1 MGSKQFFRA
10 NLKVGSFVSVNF
22 MAMVRFTLRATPVA
36 RLRRVALA
44 TCGALVFF
52 IPAVGLALLQ
62 LPYDTEYEVIG
73 YSTSAPTDP
82 VARLQRKIDSGDVEL
97 QFDAR
102 SGYLAS
108 LLQHLKIPV
117 ASQILVFSD
126 TSFQIDLV
134 SPQTPRAIYFKDDVY
149 VAWPKGGSVLE
160 VSAVDRQ
167 LGAVFYTLSQKESN
181 SPRFER
187 QTHLCLRCHDS
198 YSLTGGG
205 VPRYIMGS
213 GFPDQSGQLVSHQ
226 GWHLTTDQSP
236 LSQRWGGWYV
246 TGTHGN
252 QVHMG
257 NLIAKDAADA
267 ARLDLTAGANLTDLG
282 ELMDTSPYLG
292 KHSDI
297 VALMVIEHQ
306 VHVQNLIT
314 RVNYDT
320 RTALYNQQMLDQEP
334 GRDPDDRSAATLKRI
349 ETIAEP
355 LLRAMLF
362 VDEAPLS
369 DPIAGTSG
377 FSAEFVRQ
385 GPRDEQGRSLRQL
398 DLTKRLFRYPCSYLI
413 YSEAFDALPDL
424 TKKYIYERLR
434 EVLDG
439 QDRSEEFAHL
449 SDADRQAIREILE
462 ETQADFPRQ

>member
-1 MGSKQFFRA
+1 
-10 NLKVGSFVSVNF
+10 
-22 MAMVRFTLRATPVA
+22 MVCFTLRATGVPRFR
-36 RLRRVALA
+36 RLALA
-44 TCGALVFF
+44 TCGALVFL
-52 IPAVGLALLQ
+52 IPAVGLAMLQ

-82 VARLQRKIDSGDVEL
+82 VARLQRKIDSSEVEL
-97 QFDAR
+97 QFDAQ
-102 SGYLAS
+102 SGYLTS
-108 LLQHLKIPV
+108 LLRHLKIPV

-126 TSFQIDLV
+126 TSFEIDLV

-149 VAWPKGGSVLE
+149 VAWLQGGSLVE
-160 VSAVDRQ
+160 ISAVDRK
-167 LGAVFYTLSQKESN
+167 LGAVFYTLSQKKSN

-187 QTHLCLRCHDS
+187 QTQLCLRCHDS

-213 GFPDQSGQLVSHQ
+213 GFSDKSGQLVSHE

-236 LSQRWGGWYV
+236 LRQRWGGWYV

-257 NLIAKDAADA
+257 NLIAEDAADA
-267 ARLDLTAGANLTDLG
+267 VRLDLSSGANLTDLG
-282 ELMDTSPYLG
+282 ELMDTSAYLG

-297 VALMVIEHQ
+297 VALLVIEHQ
-306 VHVQNLIT
+306 IHVQNLIT

-320 RTALYNQQMLDQEP
+320 RTALHKQQMLYKEP
-334 GRDPDDRSAATLKRI
+334 GGDPDYRSAATVKRI
-349 ETIAEP
+349 ESIAEP
-355 LLRAMLF
+355 LVRAMLF

-377 FSAEFVRQ
+377 FSAKFVSQ
-385 GPRDEQGRSLRQL
+385 GPWDEQGRSLRQL
-398 DLTKRLFRYPCSYLI
+398 DLTERLFRYPCSYLI

-424 TKKYIYERLR
+424 TKKYIYKRLW
-434 EVLDG
+434 EVLGG

-449 SDADRQAIREILE
+449 SDGDREAIREILE
-462 ETQADFPRQ
+462 ETKADFPRQ

>member
-1 MGSKQFFRA
+1 
-10 NLKVGSFVSVNF
+10 

-36 RLRRVALA
+36 RLRRLALA
-44 TCGALVFF
+44 TCGALVFL

-73 YSTSAPTDP
+73 YSTSEPTDP
-82 VARLQRKIDSGDVEL
+82 VARLQRKIDSGEVEL
-97 QFDAR
+97 QFDAQ

-149 VAWPKGGSVLE
+149 VAWPKGGAVLE

-187 QTHLCLRCHDS
+187 QTYMCLRCHDS

-349 ETIAEP
+349 ESIAEP

-377 FSAEFVRQ
+377 FSAEFVSQ
-385 GPRDEQGRSLRQL
+385 GPWDEQGRSLRQL
-398 DLTKRLFRYPCSYLI
+398 DLNKRLFRYPCSYLI

-424 TKKYIYERLR
+424 TKKYIYERLW
-434 EVLDG
+434 EVLEG

-449 SDADRQAIREILE
+449 SDADRQAILEILE

>member
-1 MGSKQFFRA
+1 M
-10 NLKVGSFVSVNF
+10 KVGSFASVEL
-22 MAMVRFTLRATPVA
+22 MAMVCFKLRAISVP
-36 RLRRVALA
+36 RFRRVALA
-44 TCGALVFF
+44 TCGALVFL
-52 IPAVGLALLQ
+52 IPALVGAMLQ
-62 LPYDTEYEVIG
+62 LPYDTEYEAIG
-73 YSTSAPTDP
+73 YSTSVPTDP
-82 VARLQRKIDSGDVEL
+82 VAQLQRKIDSGEVEL
-97 QFDAR
+97 QFDAH

-108 LLQHLKIPV
+108 LLRNLKIPV
-117 ASQILVFSD
+117 ASQILVFSR
-126 TSFQIDLV
+126 TSFQVDLI
-134 SPQTPRAIYFKDDVY
+134 SPRTPRAIYFKDDVY
-149 VAWPKGGSVLE
+149 VAWPQGGTVLE
-160 VSAVDRQ
+160 ISAVDPR
-167 LGAVFYTLSQKESN
+167 LGAVFYTLNQTRSK

-213 GFPDQSGQLVSHQ
+213 GFTDQSGQLVSHE

-236 LSQRWGGWYV
+236 LRQRWGGWYV

-257 NLIAKDAADA
+257 NLIAVDAADA

-282 ELMDTSPYLG
+282 ELLDTSPYLG

-297 VALMVIEHQ
+297 VALMVVEHQ

-320 RTALYNQQMLDQEP
+320 WTALHHQQILNKEL
-334 GRDPDDRSAATLKRI
+334 GRDQDYRPTATLKRI
-349 ETIAEP
+349 ESIAEP
-355 LLRAMLF
+355 LVRAMLL

-377 FSAEFVRQ
+377 FSAEFVSQ
-385 GPRDEQGRSLRQL
+385 GPRDRQGRSLRQL
-398 DLTKRLFRYPCSYLI
+398 DLTERLFRYPCSYLI

-424 TKKYIYERLR
+424 TKKYVYERLG
-434 EVLDG
+434 EVLGG

-449 SDADRQAIREILE
+449 SDADRKAIREILE
-462 ETQADFPRQ
+462 ETKADFPRQ

>member
-1 MGSKQFFRA
+1 M
-10 NLKVGSFVSVNF
+10 VG
-22 MAMVRFTLRATPVA
+22 FTLRATRGS
-36 RLRRVALA
+36 RLRRLALA
-44 TCGALVFF
+44 TCGALVFLL
-52 IPAVGLALLQ
+52 PAVGLALLQ

-73 YSTSAPTDP
+73 YSTSAPNDP
-82 VARLQRKIDSGDVEL
+82 VARLQGKIDGGEVEL
-97 QFDAR
+97 QFDAQ

-108 LLQHLKIPV
+108 LLRHLKIP
-117 ASQILVFSD
+117 ASSQILVFSD

-149 VAWPKGGSVLE
+149 VAWLQGGSVVE

-167 LGAVFYTLSQKESN
+167 LGAVFYTLSQKKSN
-181 SPRFER
+181 RPRFER

-267 ARLDLTAGANLTDLG
+267 ARLDLTGGANLTDLG
-282 ELMDTSPYLG
+282 ELMDTSAYLG

-320 RTALYNQQMLDQEP
+320 RTALHNQQMLDQEP

-377 FSAEFVRQ
+377 FSAEFVSQ

-398 DLTKRLFRYPCSYLI
+398 DLNKRLFRYPCSYLI

-424 TKKYIYERLR
+424 TKEYIYERLR
-434 EVLDG
+434 EVLGG

-449 SDADRQAIREILE
+449 SEADRQAIREILE

>member
-1 MGSKQFFRA
+1 
-10 NLKVGSFVSVNF
+10 
-22 MAMVRFTLRATPVA
+22 MAMVGFTLRATRGS
-36 RLRRVALA
+36 RLRRLALA
-44 TCGALVFF
+44 TCGALVFL

-73 YSTSAPTDP
+73 YSTSAPNDP
-82 VARLQRKIDSGDVEL
+82 VARLQGKIDGGEVEL
-97 QFDAR
+97 QFDAQ

-108 LLQHLKIPV
+108 LLRHLKIPV
-117 ASQILVFSD
+117 SSQILVFSD

-134 SPQTPRAIYFKDDVY
+134 SPQTPRAIYFNDDVY
-149 VAWPKGGSVLE
+149 VAWPQGGSVVE

-167 LGAVFYTLSQKESN
+167 LGAVFYTLSQKKSN
-181 SPRFER
+181 RPRFER

-257 NLIAKDAADA
+257 NLIARDAADA
-267 ARLDLTAGANLTDLG
+267 ASLDLTGGANLTDLG
-282 ELMDTSPYLG
+282 ELIDTSAYLG

-320 RTALYNQQMLDQEP
+320 RTALHNQQMPDKDL
-334 GRDPDDRSAATLKRI
+334 GRDSDDPSASTLKRI

-369 DPIAGTSG
+369 DPIKGTSG
-377 FSAEFVRQ
+377 FSAEFVSQ

-398 DLTKRLFRYPCSYLI
+398 DLNKRLFRYPCSYLI

-424 TKKYIYERLR
+424 TKKYIFERLK

-449 SDADRQAIREILE
+449 SDADRHAIREILE

>member
-1 MGSKQFFRA
+1 
-10 NLKVGSFVSVNF
+10 
-22 MAMVRFTLRATPVA
+22 MVCFTLRATGVP
-36 RLRRVALA
+36 RLRRLALA
-44 TCGALVFF
+44 TCGALVFL
-52 IPAVGLALLQ
+52 IPAVGLAMLQ

-82 VARLQRKIDSGDVEL
+82 IARLQRKIDSSEVEL
-97 QFDAR
+97 QFDAQ

-108 LLQHLKIPV
+108 LLRHLKIPV

-126 TSFQIDLV
+126 TSFEIDLV
-134 SPQTPRAIYFKDDVY
+134 SAQTPRAIYFKDDVY
-149 VAWPKGGSVLE
+149 VAWLQGGSLVE
-160 VSAVDRQ
+160 ISAVDRK
-167 LGAVFYTLSQKESN
+167 LGAVFYTLSQKKSN

-187 QTHLCLRCHDS
+187 QTQICLRCHDS

-205 VPRYIMGS
+205 VPRYLMGS
-213 GFPDQSGQLVSHQ
+213 GFSDKSGQLVSHE

-267 ARLDLTAGANLTDLG
+267 VRLDLSSGANLTDLG
-282 ELMDTSPYLG
+282 ELMDTSAYLG

-297 VALMVIEHQ
+297 VALLVIEHQ

-320 RTALYNQQMLDQEP
+320 RTALHNQQMLYKEP
-334 GRDPDDRSAATLKRI
+334 GSDPDYRSAATVKRI
-349 ETIAEP
+349 ESIAEP
-355 LLRAMLF
+355 LVRAMLF

-377 FSAEFVRQ
+377 FSAEFVSQ

-398 DLTKRLFRYPCSYLI
+398 DLTERLFRYPCSYLI

-424 TKKYIYERLR
+424 TKKYIYGRLWD
-434 EVLDG
+434 VLG
-439 QDRSEEFAHL
+439 GHDRSEEFAHL
-449 SDADRQAIREILE
+449 SDGDREAIREILE
-462 ETQADFPRQ
+462 ETKADFPRQ

>member
-1 MGSKQFFRA
+1 
-10 NLKVGSFVSVNF
+10 
-22 MAMVRFTLRATPVA
+22 
-36 RLRRVALA
+36 
-44 TCGALVFF
+44 
-52 IPAVGLALLQ
+52 
-62 LPYDTEYEVIG
+62 
-73 YSTSAPTDP
+73 
-82 VARLQRKIDSGDVEL
+82 
-97 QFDAR
+97 
-102 SGYLAS
+102 
-108 LLQHLKIPV
+108 LKISV

-149 VAWPKGGSVLE
+149 VAWPQGGSVVE
-160 VSAVDRQ
+160 ISAVDRQ
-167 LGAVFYTLSQKESN
+167 LGAVFYTLSQKKSN

-205 VPRYIMGS
+205 VPRSIMGS
-213 GFPDQSGQLVSHQ
+213 GFTDKSGQLVSHE

-282 ELMDTSPYLG
+282 ALMDTSAYLG

-320 RTALYNQQMLDQEP
+320 RTALHNQQMPDKDL

-355 LLRAMLF
+355 LVRAMLF

-369 DPIAGTSG
+369 GPIVGTSG
-377 FSAEFVRQ
+377 FSAEFVSQ
-385 GPRDEQGRSLRQL
+385 GPRDVQGRSLRQL
-398 DLTKRLFRYPCSYLI
+398 DLNKRLFRYPCSFLI

-424 TKKYIYERLR
+424 TKKYIYERLG
-434 EVLDG
+434 EVLGG
-439 QDRSEEFAHL
+439 QDRSEDFAHL